1 MEATHTVTITNSSV
15 MVDNRRLMTT
25 QTGTA
30 MLTELYRDHVN
41 DYPKFFKMDLLC
53 RLGFIATELLLQAE
67 GATRFME
74 RADRAVVLFNHTAS
88 TQADQAYEQTIH
100 HREQFFPSPSAF
112 VYTLPNIVTGE
123 IAIRNNYHGE
133 TNFFILP
140 THDTEQMRRMLR
152 TVTADPLTRS
162 VVTGWIEAPD
172 EQHIYAELQL
182 IQLYGT

>member
-15 MVDNRRLMTT
+15 KVNNRRLMTT

-53 RLGFIATELLLQAE
+53 RLGFIATELLLQTE

-88 TQADQAYEQTIH
+88 TQADQAYEQTIC
-100 HREQFFPSPSAF
+100 HRAQFFPSPSAF

-133 TNFFILP
+133 TDFFILP

-162 VVTGWIEAPD
+162 AVTGWIEAPD
-172 EQHIYAELQL
+172 EQHIYTELQL